1 MGIVTK
7 RKGGGGEGR
16 EEGEREEKKKKKENK
31 NGLLEA
37 EAKGWIRDVS
47 SRDIL
52 LVASVLLAELLT
64 CLV

>member
-7 RKGGGGEGR
+7 RKGGGGKGR
-16 EEGEREEKKKKKENK
+16 EGGKREEEKKKENK